1 MVIAR
6 GEIWW
11 AALPDPSGQEKD
23 LKRPVVV
30 VSSDAFND
38 SAIGTVNAVVL
49 TSKLE
54 LAAAPG
60 NFLLTRAQSGLLKDS
75 VVNVSQLVT
84 LDRTYLRDRAGG
96 IPDDMLDQLDR
107 GLRLVLDN
115 KA

>member
-1 MVIAR
+1 MAIAR

-11 AALPDPSGQEKD
+11 AALPDPSGQEQD

-84 LDRTYLRDRAGG
+84 LDRTYLRERAGG
-96 IPDDMLDQLDR
+96 IPDDMLDQLAR
-107 GLRLVLDN
+107 GLRLVLD
-115 KA
+115 K

>member
-11 AALPDPSGQEKD
+11 AALPDPTGEGEDIRQ
-23 LKRPVVV
+23 PVAV

-38 SAIGTVNAVVL
+38 SAIRTVNAVVL
-49 TSKLE
+49 TSKLQ

-60 NFLLTRAQSGLLKDS
+60 NFLLTRAQSGLTKDS

-84 LDRTYLRDRAGG
+84 LERTYLRERAGG

-107 GLRLVLDN
+107 GLRLVLD
-115 KA
+115 K